1 MDYKNI
7 IETILLVCEK
17 PISNSLIRT
26 ALKVDLSD
34 SDIKDIINV
43 LNDEYKKNK
52 KGIYIA
58 FVSEA
63 YQIRTLPE
71 FHEYISIIQNN
82 NKQYR
87 LSNAGLE
94 VLSIIAFKQP
104 VSRLDIE
111 AIRGVDSIGVIKKLL
126 DNNLIIFKKSKKQ
139 NRKQIFYK
147 TTDFFLETF
156 GLNKIEDLTT
166 TQDIKE
172 ILKQS

>member
-7 IETILLVCEK
+7 IETILLACEQ
-17 PISNSLIRT
+17 PISNNLIRT
-26 ALKVDLSD
+26 ALKVDLPD
-34 SDIKDIINV
+34 SDIEDIINV
-43 LNDEYKKNK
+43 LNDEYKKNQ

-58 FVSEA
+58 FISEA

-82 NKQYR
+82 SKQYK

-104 VSRLDIE
+104 IARLDIE

-139 NRKQIFYK
+139 NKKQIFYK
-147 TTDFFLETF
+147 TTEFFLETF
-156 GLNKIEDLTT
+156 GLNRIEDLTT

>member
-7 IETILLVCEK
+7 IETILLVYEK
-17 PISNSLIRT
+17 PISNSLIRAT
-26 ALKVDLSD
+26 LKVDLSD

-63 YQIRTLPE
+63 YQIRTRPE

-104 VSRLDIE
+104 ISRLDIE

-126 DNNLIIFKKSKKQ
+126 DNNLIILKKSKKQ
-139 NRKQIFYK
+139 KRKQVFYK